1 MNLICY
7 LPAELPVNHP
17 LRRLVVHGLPQFTRQ
32 VYEALPALER
42 RLSCPGEPGA
52 ILVLA
57 PHDAKSLEALVAAGE
72 LCRSHSVVLILPEDQ
87 EVLQR
92 LGHRLRPR
100 FMTCL
105 HRAAFEL
112 EAVLDRLANRS
123 PEPPVGN
130 PGSGGEMDP
139 GGAAEGRK
147 PCVAGGAGA

>member
-7 LPAELPVNHP
+7 LPAELPANHP

-32 VYEALPALER
+32 VYEALPGLER
-42 RLSCPGEPGA
+42 RLACPGEPGA

-57 PHDAKSLEALVAAGE
+57 PHDARALEDLVALGE
-72 LCRSHSVVLILPEDQ
+72 LCRSRLVVLILPEEQ
-87 EVLQR
+87 EALQR

-105 HRAAFEL
+105 HRAATEL

-123 PEPPVGN
+123 VDIGEVN
-130 PGSGGEMDP
+130 PDSGGGVGLE
-139 GGAAEGRK
+139 AEVGGRK
-147 PCVAGGAGA
+147 PWVGLVA